1 MPDLACCSVYLL
13 TEETY
18 HKTKSSTRDLLISSR
33 QSCWELYGKAA
44 STFTETAHGPPI
56 DHGIRGS
63 KGCSTPL
70 DADTTFETRHA
81 AATQNIRAL
90 N

>member
-18 HKTKSSTRDLLISSR
+18 HKTKLGTRDLLIFSR
-33 QSCWELYGKAA
+33 QSCWELYSKRRPP
-44 STFTETAHGPPI
+44 SPKLLRDRRLITESVV
-56 DHGIRGS
+56 RRLL
-63 KGCSTPL
+63 PL
-70 DADTTFETRHA
+70 DADKTFETTHA